1 MKFNEKFSN
10 IIFLG
15 LLIIAILFF
24 GFVVELIGW
33 SNLFWVILI
42 IMGIFFTIHL
52 IKKIK
57 LIFNEKYLEENK
69 YAIQGYMFLWGIIYF
84 VLAGILTFLNI
95 WTKLVAW
102 TFIVQLVVFTL
113 ISLYKPIKN
122 LFESIESDRI
132 SNKKGIFFQY
142 FIKLPKNILLLVLS
156 SIPFFLITYLFYYVG
171 NHTSFIRTI
180 CLPILGGF
188 IGEYIWGGSFFLI
201 YVYLNYK
208 TYQLLDKFFD
218 K

>member
-42 IMGIFFTIHL
+42 ITGIFFTLHL

-57 LIFNEKYLEENK
+57 LTFNEKYLEENK
-69 YAIQGYMFLWGIIYF
+69 YAIQGYMLFWGIIYL
-84 VLAGILTFLNI
+84 VLAGILMFLNI
-95 WTKLVAW
+95 WIKLVVW
-102 TFIVQLVVFTL
+102 SFLVQLVVITL
-113 ISLYKPIKN
+113 ITLYKPIKN

-132 SNKKGIFFQY
+132 SNKTTIFFHY
-142 FIKLPKNILLLVLS
+142 LIILPKNILLLILS
-156 SIPFFLITYLFYYVG
+156 CIPFVLITSLFYYVG

-188 IGEYIWGGSFFLI
+188 IGEYIWGFSFFLI

-208 TYQLLDKFFD
+208 IYQLLDKFFD